1 MLGGNKREMSIRVP
15 VKHKFDAPLEAVV
28 KAYRG
33 KMNSRIE
40 ATKGVRVVV
49 VRSDSTGCQY
59 KVIRPMPVWFRALG
73 GADSTEYVETLTIED
88 DRVITSAYQKLPFG
102 GSAQTRITFMQDGDS
117 LTRVFGTVT
126 ASDLPPVAVNV
137 AKRVFKSFVQST
149 FQKER
154 ESEKQLLVS

>member
-1 MLGGNKREMSIRVP
+1 MRETKRKMSIRVP
-15 VKHKFDAPLEAVV
+15 VKHKFDAPLDEVIR
-28 KAYRG
+28 AYKG

-49 VRSDSTGCQY
+49 VRSDPSGCEY

-88 DRVITSAYQKLPFG
+88 GRMVTSAHQNLPFG
-102 GSAQTRITFMQDGDS
+102 GKAQTRITFMQDGDA

-126 ASDLPPVAVNV
+126 AIDLPPVAKSV
-137 AKRVFKSFVQST
+137 AKRVFKSFVETT
-149 FQKER
+149 FHNER
-154 ESEKQLLVS
+154 ESEKRLLN

>member
-1 MLGGNKREMSIRVP
+1 MSIRVP
-15 VKHKFDAPLEAVV
+15 VKHVFSAPLDAVIE
-28 KAYRG
+28 AYRG

-49 VRSDSTGCQY
+49 VRSDPLVCEY

-73 GADSTEYVETLTIED
+73 GAESTEYVETLRIED
-88 DRVITSAYQKLPFG
+88 GRMITSAYQNLPFG
-102 GSAQTRITFMQDGDS
+102 GKAKTRITFMQDGEE

-126 ASDLPPVAVNV
+126 ASDLPPVASNV
-137 AKRVFKSFVQST
+137 AKRVFKSFVEST

-154 ESEKQLLVS
+154 ESENQLLA